1 MDNPSLDQRE
11 HFHALDGLQRLNRW
25 TKLIDLVWRPIE
37 QMARENPAS
46 SLRIL
51 DIATGSADVPIQLAQ
66 RAERR
71 GIRLEVEASDISPQ
85 AIQFAE
91 DNSQKSKV
99 SIKFHHLDVLSEPIP
114 DGYDVIMCSTF
125 LHHLTTEQ
133 AEIVLAKMIE
143 AAAQK
148 IVVVDLIRSRFNWLQ
163 VCIATLLLSRSP
175 VVHFDGPQSIRAA
188 FTISE
193 MESIAAN
200 LPLQTYQLSN
210 HWPCRFMLVG
220 TCNV

>member
-1 MDNPSLDQRE
+1 MQSRILEPELMDNPSLDQRE

-91 DNSQKSKV
+91 D
-99 SIKFHHLDVLSEPIP
+99 
-114 DGYDVIMCSTF
+114 
-125 LHHLTTEQ
+125 
-133 AEIVLAKMIE
+133 
-143 AAAQK
+143 
-148 IVVVDLIRSRFNWLQ
+148 
-163 VCIATLLLSRSP
+163 
-175 VVHFDGPQSIRAA
+175 
-188 FTISE
+188 
-193 MESIAAN
+193 
-200 LPLQTYQLSN
+200 
-210 HWPCRFMLVG
+210 
-220 TCNV
+220 